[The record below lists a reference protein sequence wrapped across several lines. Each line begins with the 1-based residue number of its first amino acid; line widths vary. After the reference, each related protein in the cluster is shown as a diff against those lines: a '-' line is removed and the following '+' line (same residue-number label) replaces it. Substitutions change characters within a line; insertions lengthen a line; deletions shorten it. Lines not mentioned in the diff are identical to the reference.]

1 MMLKEYQ
8 AQAIQ
13 DLRRFLELLDQKDS
27 LTAAYKALWAGK
39 DAVDRPPY
47 QSTLPGVPQVCFK
60 VPTGGGKTF
69 MAAASAGPIFEAM
82 PTTRA
87 KVIVWLVPSDP
98 ILTQTLKNLRDTT
111 HPYRR
116 RLQADFDE
124 PVAVYTKDELL
135 MGANFSADTVEAQVS
150 VLVLSYDS
158 FKDKGKKSQKNG
170 HTLLP
175 PRAYRENGQLLPFV
189 SRFSASEELL
199 PDADASALIQVIRHY
214 HPLVIVDESHHATT
228 DLSVEMLKNF
238 NPCFVLELTAT
249 PKKQSNIITYV
260 PSAKLKAADMVKL
273 PVIVRNCH
281 TKNEVVEEALDFRR
295 RLEQIAGT
303 EDVGDRPPVRP
314 IVLFQA
320 EPKGKGD
327 RATFE
332 KIKQDLIEN
341 YEVPPE
347 QIAVKTA
354 EVNDLKNVDLMAAD
368 CSIRYI
374 ITVNALKEGWDCP
387 FAYILASLANRSSE
401 VEVEQ
406 IVGRVLRRP
415 YTRRFKD
422 NVLNM
427 CYVFTASDDFG
438 RTLDNV
444 VKGLNAAGFSEK
456 DYRATNEDDAPAP
469 QSEPPEI
476 FSLEGLEEEKKKSLA
491 PHNVPEREETASG
504 GSGYPTREEHADPM
518 AHDGDIKNTP
528 QGANDI
534 EAQARR
540 LGAEYDRKETE
551 KAEESRT
558 PEERERMTEFLMQP
572 EFQDARELLLPQF
585 FLREDGGLFGEE
597 TETKLAK
604 ETLYRGFS
612 LQNKDTEI
620 DFDHLDAEIATV
632 DVYDDEDFPRYKNL
646 SDTDRRYFQDYFV
659 QLAPESQV
667 RECAGKLYGLVDK
680 KHDAIASAE
689 VKTYVERI
697 VSAFGREQI
706 YDAMQRANAYARKIN
721 EKIKAL
727 LAVHG
732 QKNFKEQIDARL
744 IFAKPSYKLPEKIAP
759 TAHKKNLVKSLYT
772 AEEDNMNEL
781 EERVIRA
788 VASLDNV
795 RWWHRNRERKDF
807 CINGFINHYPDFLV
821 MMKSGMLLL
830 VETKGDDRD
839 NSDSK
844 MKLSLGKT
852 WEAKAG
858 SNRYGY
864 FMVFETRRLEGALSV
879 DEFMAR
885 MKKM

>member
-1 MMLKEYQ
+1 MMLKDYQ
-8 AQAIQ
+8 AQAIG
-13 DLRRFLELLDQKDS
+13 DLRRFLELLDQTDS
-27 LTAAYKALWAGK
+27 LMAAYHALWAEK

-69 MAAASAGPIFEAM
+69 MAAASAAPIFEAM
-82 PTTRA
+82 PTMRA

-111 HPYRR
+111 HPYRH

-158 FKDKGKKSQKNG
+158 FRTSNKEGRK
-170 HTLLP
+170 
-175 PRAYRENGQLLPFV
+175 AYRENGQLLPFV
-189 SRFSASEELL
+189 SRFSASEDLL

-214 HPLVIVDESHHATT
+214 RPLVIVDESHHATT
-228 DLSVEMLKNF
+228 NLSVEMLKNF

-249 PKKQSNIITYV
+249 PKETSNVITYV

-295 RLEQIAGT
+295 RLEQIAAT
-303 EDVGDRPPVRP
+303 EDVGDKPQVRP

-332 KIKQDLIEN
+332 KIKQELIES
-341 YEVPPE
+341 YDVPPE

-354 EVNDLKNVDLMAAD
+354 EVNDLKNVDLMAAN

-444 VKGLNAAGFSEK
+444 IKGLNAAGFSEK
-456 DYRATNEDDAPAP
+456 DYRATNGDDATAP
-469 QSEPPEI
+469 QSEPPES
-476 FSLEGLEEEKKKSLA
+476 FSLKGLGEKESPASKDVPSREEK
-491 PHNVPEREETASG
+491 ASS
-504 GSGYPTREEHADPM
+504 GSGYPTREEHTDPM

-528 QGANDI
+528 QGATGI
-534 EAQARR
+534 EEQARR

-551 KAEESRT
+551 KAGESRT

-585 FLREDGGLFGEE
+585 FLREDGGLFGGE
-597 TETKLAK
+597 TEMKLAK
-604 ETLYRGFS
+604 DTLYQGFS
-612 LQNKDTEI
+612 LRNKDTEI

-667 RECAGKLYGLVDK
+667 RECAGKLYGMVDK
-680 KHDAIASAE
+680 KHNAIKSAE
-689 VKTYVERI
+689 VKAYVERI

-721 EKIKAL
+721 EKIKTL
-727 LAVHG
+727 LDEHG

-744 IFAKPSYKLPEKIAP
+744 IFAKPSYRLPEKIAP
-759 TAHKKNLVKSLYT
+759 TAHKKNLVKSLYA
-772 AEEDNMNEL
+772 AEADDMNEL
-781 EERVIRA
+781 EERVIRG

-795 RWWHRNRERKDF
+795 LWWHRNRERKDF
-807 CINGFINHYPDFLV
+807 CINGFINHFPDFLV
-821 MMKSGMLLL
+821 MMKSGVLLL

-839 NSDSK
+839 NSDSRR
-844 MKLSLGKT
+844 KLDLGKV

-858 SNRYGY
+858 SDKFGY
-864 FMVFETRRLEGALSV
+864 FMVFDKKPMEGALSV
-879 DEFMAR
+879 DQFMAR
-885 MKKM
+885 VQKM

>member
-27 LTAAYKALWAGK
+27 LTMAYKALWAEK

-69 MAAASAGPIFEAM
+69 MAAASVGPIFEAM
-82 PTTRA
+82 PTMRA
-87 KVIVWLVPSDP
+87 KVIVWLVPSDA
-98 ILTQTLKNLRDTT
+98 ILTQTLNNLRDTA

-124 PVAVYTKDELL
+124 PVVVYTKDELL

-158 FKDKGKKSQKNG
+158 FRTSNKEGR
-170 HTLLP
+170 
-175 PRAYRENGQLLPFV
+175 RAYRENGQLLPFV
-189 SRFSASEELL
+189 SRFSDSEELL
-199 PDADASALIQVIRHY
+199 PDADISALIQVIRHY
-214 HPLVIVDESHHATT
+214 RPLVIVDESHHATT
-228 DLSVEMLKNF
+228 NLSVEMLGNF
-238 NPCFVLELTAT
+238 NPFFVLELTAT
-249 PKKQSNIITYV
+249 PKEKSNVITYV

-281 TKNEVVEEALDFRR
+281 TKTEVVEEALDFRR
-295 RLEQIAGT
+295 RLEQIAAT
-303 EDVGDRPPVRP
+303 EDVGGKPQVRP

-332 KIKQDLIEN
+332 KVKQDLIES
-341 YEVPPE
+341 YDVPPE

-415 YTRRFKD
+415 YTRRYKD

-456 DYRATNEDDAPAP
+456 DYRAVNEDETTPATP
-469 QSEPPEI
+469 ETAEPL
-476 FSLEGLEEEKKKSLA
+476 SLEGFEEKEKESPA
-491 PHNVPEREETASG
+491 SQDVPPREEKSSG
-504 GSGYPTREEHADPM
+504 GSGYPTRKEHSDPM
-518 AHDGDIKNTP
+518 TNDGDIGNKSQEAT
-528 QGANDI
+528 GI

-551 KAEESRT
+551 KAGESRT

-572 EFQDARELLLPQF
+572 EFQNARELLLPQF

-612 LQNKDTEI
+612 LRNKDTEI

-667 RECAGKLYGLVDK
+667 RECAGKLYGMVDK
-680 KHDAIASAE
+680 KHNAIASAE
-689 VKTYVERI
+689 VKAYVERI

-721 EKIKAL
+721 EKIKTL
-727 LAVHG
+727 LDEHG

-772 AEEDNMNEL
+772 AEADDMNEL
-781 EERVIRA
+781 EERVIRG

-839 NSDSK
+839 NSDSMRK
-844 MKLSLGKT
+844 IDLGKV

-858 SNRYGY
+858 TDKYGY
-864 FMVFETRRLEGALSV
+864 FMVFDKKPMTGALSV
-879 DEFMAR
+879 EEFMAR
-885 MKKM
+885 VRKL